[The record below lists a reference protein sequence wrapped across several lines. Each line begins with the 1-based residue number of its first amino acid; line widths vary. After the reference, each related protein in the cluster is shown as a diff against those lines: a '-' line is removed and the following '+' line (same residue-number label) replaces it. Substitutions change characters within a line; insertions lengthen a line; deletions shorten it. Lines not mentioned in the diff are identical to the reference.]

1 MEKKIK
7 LLLSITIGIVLN
19 FNVIGQTVINFN
31 ESYYSKSNMNFYEK
45 NDSISYGCE
54 NDTLYIYD
62 KNKKIIQNTKLL
74 YDFKNEELYNKIYF
88 LYKNEYNEYSFIYIC
103 RKNYYY
109 EYCMYSG
116 NGKYDII
123 HNINVDKIDLNILFD
138 NRIITDLTSNG
149 DYDTYTTK
157 INNNIIDTYTSDV
170 YFYVNKNLND
180 TKNDITKY
188 DNIISQ
194 NTQNILDLQNNII
207 LYESDI
213 LSIQPKYI
221 EIITKEYINYTSI
234 ESMYNEYEQNKI
246 LIREANNINLYKNI
260 NK

>member
-7 LLLSITIGIVLN
+7 LLLSIAIGIVLN
-19 FNVIGQTVINFN
+19 FSVIGQTVINFN
-31 ESYYSKSNMNFYEK
+31 DSYNSKLNMNFYEK
-45 NDSISYGCE
+45 NDSVSYECK

-62 KNKKIIQNTKLL
+62 KNKKIIQITKLL
-74 YDFKNEELYNKIYF
+74 YNFKNEELYNTIYF

-109 EYCMYSG
+109 DYCMYSG
-116 NGKYDII
+116 NDKYDLIY
-123 HNINVDKIDLNILFD
+123 NINVDYIDQHILSD
-138 NRIITDLTSNG
+138 RNLITDLTSNG

-157 INNNIIDTYTSDV
+157 IHNNIIDEYTSDV

-194 NTQNILDLQNNII
+194 NIQNISDIQNDII

-213 LSIQPKYI
+213 ISIQPKYI
-221 EIITKEYINYTSI
+221 EIITKEYVNYVSI
-234 ESMYNEYEQNKI
+234 ESIYNESIQNKI
-246 LIREANNINLYKNI
+246 LLREVNNIHLYKNI
-260 NK
+260 NN